1 MRLLTITAQLSQNE
15 RLLNSG
21 QLASAGQPPADGIY
35 GVSVT
40 GVDLPGS
47 YEFLLKIDGKSF
59 VRQYRQRI
67 QFAPPGLDHVTEVQ
81 LPADAFGVRFEQ
93 SKDAKGGYRLEVT
106 ARHPEIDLGTVE
118 AKVMVHPPHNQG
130 KVRDL
135 PKQGTGRWQLELL
148 PAELPEAGQYRLA
161 LQLRGKTRQG
171 APFNLYPDEI
181 VFIEAASSAGEA
193 DAEKEVAEADDAS
206 AEEAHSNR
214 VQMGVAAGVFFL
226 AVSGVGYF
234 FWRRYRKSVADAQ
247 QEVSD
252 AVKQREER
260 RKAQA
265 TREASSAR
273 RAESAVEVEADAEMG
288 AAEEV
293 AESGKEQVD
302 ADELDRLV
310 DEILADEERPST

>member
-1 MRLLTITAQLSQNE
+1 MR
-15 RLLNSG
+15 
-21 QLASAGQPPADGIY
+21 
-35 GVSVT
+35 
-40 GVDLPGS
+40 
-47 YEFLLKIDGKSF
+47 SF
-59 VRQYRQRI
+59 
-67 QFAPPGLDHVTEVQ
+67 
-81 LPADAFGVRFEQ
+81 
-93 SKDAKGGYRLEVT
+93 
-106 ARHPEIDLGTVE
+106 
-118 AKVMVHPPHNQG
+118 
-130 KVRDL
+130 
-135 PKQGTGRWQLELL
+135 
-148 PAELPEAGQYRLA
+148 
-161 LQLRGKTRQG
+161 
-171 APFNLYPDEI
+171 
-181 VFIEAASSAGEA
+181 SSGEA

-226 AVSGVGYF
+226 AVGGVGYF